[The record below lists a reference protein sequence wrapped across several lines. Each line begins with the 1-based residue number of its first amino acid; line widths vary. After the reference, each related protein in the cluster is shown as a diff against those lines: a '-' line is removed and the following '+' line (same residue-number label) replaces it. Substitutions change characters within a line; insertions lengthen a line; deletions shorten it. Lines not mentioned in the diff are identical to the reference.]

1 MFMKKIFSLMLA
13 FVCAMFVGVSC
24 TPDSGQ
30 ENNGGV
36 TYTSTINV
44 TGAPEANLAPAAGE
58 LSLGYSIENATLTD
72 ALVVTT
78 EAAWVHVGEI
88 GEATVAI
95 TYDANT
101 DAPNSPARE
110 AVIKFAYNGAADV
123 LVTLKQ
129 DSAAPTFTVAFDE
142 ATLTCGYAS
151 YTWTTANTEIT
162 YALLST
168 QDLGQFGIAGETPE
182 ELLTNYISTLA
193 GYGMLT
199 EEYAEWGYWY
209 KGAPVEGMYKEA
221 YRYDAKESVQVYA
234 VGFSAEDTG
243 EIDPNMETPIFK
255 VTLLTPVHVWDVP
268 FKPYPTVVVAEADMT
283 KNVTSAA
290 GEIVIDCVV
299 ENPMEGET
307 VLCQTEAAWVVPS
320 WADNKLT
327 LAYEANT
334 AAVARRAKIA
344 VQYGYYTNPFEITL
358 VQEKDANAVAT
369 TLEVKVTGTTF
380 NGIWVDVTPSDAN
393 ALYALDT
400 TTPEKNWETGAEVAM
415 DWATVAENLLS
426 YVPGTT
432 TFHKGELKGHFIKMN
447 PSNYEWYGLDYY
459 VYAVA
464 VDATSEEGTDWQ
476 GNPKTTWTVNGILSD
491 VYYDR
496 TTIDNSKTPSVEWD
510 LTKNPELVWNESAE
524 RYDLEVVEN
533 TTVVLNFIVN
543 NPADGAFL
551 ALNGTSLYDSYNVVD
566 GEPVVDNAAG
576 TVTIKIDKFDTS
588 KKYHYVSPSFK
599 YTNAEGDTW
608 GITTP
613 TLRLTQVEAP
623 KATELVITPDQI
635 ADINK
640 AGSYY
645 LADGTNQ
652 VVATESTWLKWTSL
666 GINLEACRVMVST
679 ADGYQ
684 GLFQFQ
690 GDASNVEKQGF
701 LGNATSNG
709 EVKQVV
715 VEAYSTY
722 DTPSFNLYY
731 GDAKLPKDSA
741 KVLAAASNCVKGA
754 SQGMIGSYECFTF
767 TCTFEV
773 PAGNEYFA
781 VRNDSKGA
789 TYIKSITV
797 KY

>member
-1 MFMKKIFSLMLA
+1 MKKIFSLMLA
-13 FVCAMFVGVSC
+13 FVCALFVGVSC

-36 TYTSTINV
+36 TYTSTITV
-44 TGAPEANLAPAAGE
+44 TGAPEANLTPAAGE
-58 LSLGYSIENATLTD
+58 LSLGYAITNPTLTD
-72 ALVVTT
+72 ALNVTT
-78 EAAWVHVGEI
+78 EATWVHVGEI
-88 GEATVAI
+88 SETAVAI

-101 DAPNSPARE
+101 DAPGAPARE
-110 AVIKFAYNGAADV
+110 AVIKFAYNGAEDV

-129 DSAAPTFTVAFDE
+129 DTQAPSFTVEFSNVTPQMAQYVCTPADNE
-142 ATLTCGYAS
+142 MLYLLAS
-151 YTWTTANTEIT
+151 
-162 YALLST
+162 S
-168 QDLGQFGIAGETPE
+168 QDLGQYGVQGETPT
-182 ELLTNYISTLA
+182 ELMTNYVNMLA
-193 GYGMLT
+193 MYGMLT
-199 EEYAEWGYWY
+199 GEADQWFVFQ
-209 KGAPVEGMYKEA
+209 GANTEMPKEA
-221 YRYDAKESVQVYA
+221 SRWSAEENVTVYA
-234 VGFSAEDTG
+234 VGITVTATG
-243 EIDPNMETPIFK
+243 ETDEYGTPVVNVAQ
-255 VTLLTPVHVWDVP
+255 VTAVHVWDVP

-290 GEIVIDCVV
+290 GEVVIDCVV

-334 AAVARRAKIA
+334 AAVSRRAKIA
-344 VQYGYYTNPFEITL
+344 IQYGYYTNPFEVTL

-369 TLEVKVTGTTF
+369 TLEVKVTGTAF
-380 NGIWVDVTPSDAN
+380 NGIWVDVTPSDLN
-393 ALYALDT
+393 ATYALDT
-400 TTPEKNWETGAEVAM
+400 TTPEKDWETGAELPM
-415 DWATVAENLLS
+415 DWATVSENLLS

-432 TFHKGELKGHFIKMN
+432 TFHKGELKNHFIKMN

-464 VDATSEEGTDWQ
+464 VDATSEEGTDWN
-476 GNPKTTWTVNGILSD
+476 GNPKTTWTVNGILSE
-491 VYYDR
+491 VFYDR
-496 TTIDNSKTPSVEWD
+496 TTIDNSKMPSVEWD
-510 LTKNPELVWNESAE
+510 LTKNPELVWNENSE

-533 TTVVLNFIVN
+533 TTVVLHFIVN
-543 NPADGAFL
+543 NPAEGAFL
-551 ALNGTSLYDSYNVVD
+551 ALNGNSLYDSYNVVD

-576 TVTIKIDKFDTS
+576 TVTIKIDKFDEA

-613 TLRLTQVEAP
+613 TLRLTQVQAP
-623 KATELVITPDQI
+623 QATELVITPDQI

-652 VVATESTWLKWTSL
+652 DVTNEATWLKWAVS
-666 GINLEACRVMVST
+666 GINLEACRAMVST

-690 GDASNVEKQGF
+690 GDASAAAKQGF

-715 VEAYSTY
+715 IEAYSTY

-731 GDAKLPKDSA
+731 GDAKLPNDSS
-741 KVLAAASNCVKGA
+741 KVLDVAQNCVKGA
-754 SQGMIGSYECFTF
+754 SQGMIGNYECFSF
-767 TCTFEV
+767 TCTFEI